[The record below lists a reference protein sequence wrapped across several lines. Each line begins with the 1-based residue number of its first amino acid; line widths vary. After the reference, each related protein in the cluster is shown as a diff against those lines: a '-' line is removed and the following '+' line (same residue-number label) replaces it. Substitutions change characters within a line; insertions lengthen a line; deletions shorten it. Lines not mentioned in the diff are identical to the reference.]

1 VSPIIASEIETRL
14 TGGAGNAN
22 PNLSLGGV
30 ISSTAFVTA
39 VQNNLF
45 DDVPGVESS
54 SAVATDRTEY
64 RGFAVRNSNASL
76 TFIGPVIWI
85 DTLTTSADTE
95 FDLAVAAEGVN
106 VTMATIA
113 NEKTAPA
120 TVTFTRPTSKA
131 TGLALSDIPNG
142 QFRGVW
148 IRRTVTQNAAAV
160 NDSGSFRVEG
170 DTAA

>member
-1 VSPIIASEIETRL
+1 VQ
-14 TGGAGNAN
+14 
-22 PNLSLGGV
+22 
-30 ISSTAFVTA
+30 SSTAFA
-39 VQNNLF
+39 SGGNNNLF
-45 DDVPGVESS
+45 DDVPGSESS
-54 SAVATDRTEY
+54 SANATDRTEY
-64 RGFAVRNSNASL
+64 RGFTVRNGHGTL
-76 TFIGPVIWI
+76 TLQGPVIWI
-85 DTLTTSADTE
+85 DSLTSSADTE
-95 FDLAVAAEGVN
+95 FDLAVAAEAVN

-131 TGLALSDIPNG
+131 TGLALSDIPAG

-148 IRRTVTQNAAAV
+148 IRRTVNQNAAAA